1 VNRWELGTLDLK
13 PRLPEILSSNDD
25 GMRTWTAWAILA
37 YDLDTLAIR
46 SRRKLRH
53 AHSTRATHKPDSA
66 APQPRRGRFSPNR
79 LSGASSY
86 EHHGHYKDPSDWLIH
101 GVAPSRPLS
110 STLRRGRCRKRV
122 QPEYSVRAATSR
134 RSE

>member
-1 VNRWELGTLDLK
+1 MNRWQLGTLDLK

-66 APQPRRGRFSPNR
+66 APQPDAAVS
-79 LSGASSY
+79 
-86 EHHGHYKDPSDWLIH
+86 
-101 GVAPSRPLS
+101 
-110 STLRRGRCRKRV
+110 V
-122 QPEYSVRAATSR
+122 QAVYPGQVATSTTDTTKTPPTG
-134 RSE
+134 